1 MVKKTITYTDYNGVE
16 RTEDFYFN
24 LTEAELIDMQMNEVG
39 GLGELIQKVTAAR
52 DDVTTYNIFKDL
64 IRRAYG
70 EKSPDGKRFIKTP
83 EVKDAFMQ
91 TEAYSIIFMELMQ
104 DEEKAAAFVNGIIP
118 QKLLAEAKA
127 QKVNLSVVTPENKAL
142 LDTITP
148 EN

>member
-1 MVKKTITYTDYNGVE
+1 MIKKTITYPDYNGVE

-24 LTEAELIDMQMNEVG
+24 LTEAELVDMQMNEVG

-127 QKVNLSVVTPENKAL
+127 QNAGLTVVTPEN
-142 LDTITP
+142 
-148 EN
+148 

>member
-1 MVKKTITYTDYNGVE
+1 MIKKTVTYPDYNGCE

-24 LTEAELIDMQMNEVG
+24 LTEAELVDMQMNEAG

-64 IRRAYG
+64 VRRAYG

-127 QKVNLSVVTPENKAL
+127 HKAGLAVVTPEN
-142 LDTITP
+142 
-148 EN
+148 

>member
-1 MVKKTITYTDYNGVE
+1 MVKKTITYTDYNGVD

-39 GLGELIQKVTAAR
+39 GLGELIQRVTAAR

-104 DEEKAAAFVNGIIP
+104 DEKKAAAFVNGIIP
-118 QKLLAEAKA
+118 QKLLAEATAKNVGLVA
-127 QKVNLSVVTPENKAL
+127 AMPAN
-142 LDTITP
+142 
-148 EN
+148 